1 MYMYDQE
8 ILRQALAE
16 IKERTGYLFSD
27 DSSYSGLEVNSIK
40 NTLLAI
46 IREGCSLDNLDE
58 DNNQWLEGG
67 GEPEQVDANF
77 VASAYIRELLST
89 E

>member
-1 MYMYDQE
+1 MYDQE
-8 ILRQALAE
+8 ILSQALAE
-16 IKERTGYLFSD
+16 IQERTGYLFSD

-46 IREGCSLDNLDE
+46 THGGYCLENLDE
-58 DNNQWLEGG
+58 VNSQWLEVG

-77 VASAYIRELLST
+77 GASTYIRELLSI